1 MCVIAGEYFDY
12 TTDKG
17 AKMYRLC
24 FCAHVYLIGWLIMFS
39 PWAISMFL
47 PEVVVFP
54 SDFILLWKIMSE
66 SCSIFF
72 PLLEKRPT
80 LTQFNAPHFNSI
92 VTLFFPLWKTLCIT
106 NTIWLAGAI
115 VWKKVG
121 PFCWVSGKAFKL
133 SPHFLLPSYRNLL
146 DVLFAGLDNG
156 VSTLLPYSDFCCR
169 VIR

>member
-1 MCVIAGEYFDY
+1 MWVLREYFDC

-17 AKMYRLC
+17 AKMYGLR
-24 FCAHVYLIGWLIMFS
+24 FSPSVYLIGWFIIFS
-39 PWAISMFL
+39 QWAISVFL
-47 PEVVVFP
+47 PEVVVFVV
-54 SDFILLWKIMSE
+54 ILFFLWKI
-66 SCSIFF
+66 I
-72 PLLEKRPT
+72 L
-80 LTQFNAPHFNSI
+80 H
-92 VTLFFPLWKTLCIT
+92 LFFHPLQEKPPQHWFSSMHHTWALLWLFFSMWKTSCIT

-133 SPHFLLPSYRNLL
+133 SPHFLLPSYGNLL

-169 VIR
+169 VSR